1 MGSKKDRTYEQA
13 EAMQTKAV
21 RFLRDVVGDDEKA
34 NEIEGLSV
42 SEYAERK
49 GLRLTN
55 PSQKLN
61 SKNER
66 GGDMQDTRTKTE
78 LIEEL
83 DAYEE
88 LVSEIWD
95 SIVDVDS
102 DSSKE
107 DLISA
112 TDEVADLVHDF
123 DPEAYQFN
131 EDADTEEEEAA

>member
-1 MGSKKDRTYEQA
+1 MGMKDKTYQQA
-13 EAMQTKAV
+13 EAMQIKAV

-34 NEIEGLSV
+34 NEIEELSV

-55 PSQKLN
+55 PSQKTN

-83 DAYEE
+83 EAYEG

-112 TDEVADLVHDF
+112 TDEVADLIHEF
-123 DPEAYQFN
+123 DPDSFEFN
-131 EDADTEEEEAA
+131 VDADTEEEEAA